1 LLCTIMSCICDSPLV
16 RKSKLNMLSLGNTPP
31 LLALLFSAC
40 LCDPP
45 QELERFKAAQFEDN
59 KQLLREQQ
67 AIVHALQM
75 QFEEYRRSAEQI
87 FRIES
92 GKLEDK
98 LQVYQW
104 GLRSLLLFHFI
115 YTHYSSLQSIHF
127 D

>member
-1 LLCTIMSCICDSPLV
+1 M
-16 RKSKLNMLSLGNTPP
+16 
-31 LLALLFSAC
+31 
-40 LCDPP
+40 
-45 QELERFKAAQFEDN
+45 
-59 KQLLREQQ
+59 
-67 AIVHALQM
+67 HALQM

-104 GLRSLLLFHFI
+104 GLRSLFLFHFI
-115 YTHYSSLQSIHF
+115 YSHYSSVQSIHF

>member
-1 LLCTIMSCICDSPLV
+1 MLLRGRHHRVIVFQKYFLIISPPSLCV
-16 RKSKLNMLSLGNTPP
+16 RARARG
-31 LLALLFSAC
+31 
-40 LCDPP
+40 

-98 LQVYQW
+98 LQV
-104 GLRSLLLFHFI
+104 I
-115 YTHYSSLQSIHF
+115 
-127 D
+127 